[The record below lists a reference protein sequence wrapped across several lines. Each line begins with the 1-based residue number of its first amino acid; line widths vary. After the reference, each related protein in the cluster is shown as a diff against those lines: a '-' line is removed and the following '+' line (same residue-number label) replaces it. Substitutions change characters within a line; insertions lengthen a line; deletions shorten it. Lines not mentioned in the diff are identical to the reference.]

1 MWASSPDFP
10 DITEAEV
17 DAIVAGFDD
26 SSALAVNGLRIGG
39 EKYMVVAGEPGEAI
53 RGKKGSGKLPEAYFL
68 GVGDCI
74 VGMLMLLKFTT
85 MPSRCLKRRLVCG
98 LYEGLGVIMAFS
110 MVHFV
115 GVPLQMPTSSPPPP
129 SPESPPP
136 SSGGVTIK
144 KTTTALVFG
153 IYGEGVTGS
162 ECNVVVENLGDYLK
176 DQGI

>member
-1 MWASSPDFP
+1 MSWQAYIDDHLLAELPGGGVLAHAAILGHDGGVWASSPDFP

-26 SSALAVNGLRIGG
+26 SSALAVNGLHIGG

-53 RGKKGSGKLPEAYFL
+53 RGKKG
-68 GVGDCI
+68 
-74 VGMLMLLKFTT
+74 
-85 MPSRCLKRRLVCG
+85 
-98 LYEGLGVIMAFS
+98 
-110 MVHFV
+110 
-115 GVPLQMPTSSPPPP
+115 
-129 SPESPPP
+129 
-136 SSGGVTIK
+136 SGGVTIK